1 MSLSKSTARTGSGCC
16 FICKS
21 PEDDELYYGK
31 FIGKW
36 RIQVHYYCLLLT
48 SNLVQNGETDDV
60 GMFGFLQEDIRAEV
74 ARIKSQKCYVCKAPY
89 ANISCCA
96 KKCFRTFHTVCGRQA
111 GCLNHYVDTYQ
122 SWCDK
127 HVEIDDGARHG
138 EEDACGICYE
148 ELGGWNKVESI
159 RAPCCQN
166 GWFHRRCVAQFA
178 QSAGYFFK
186 CPLCNNNTD
195 QFKQAIQRRG
205 VYIPEK
211 DAAWE
216 LEPNA
221 FDEQLERPSECDAEV
236 CQCPKGRDFD
246 TLNGKWDLRLCET
259 CGSTC
264 RHDLCMEVPTKNYVC
279 TFCRPIVGDE
289 PPAAVLALVEES
301 RRAEAARRRAST
313 SSDISSSTSS
323 SSTIR
328 PRARGRHAQRLR
340 SLSTSSR
347 CSTSTSC
354 SSSSDIVA
362 RKKSKKRPL
371 SSDSDSDCDLHD
383 LIRKLPLRREAR
395 DKLLNDRVVIA
406 LEKLTADQIRQLSK
420 PPPKTQTHLP
430 SSQSSEDAKF
440 DFNYRAKM
448 NKEKR
453 RKSVAD
459 LGFLRQ
465 VIRSDTDTLTTTDD
479 NQQVEGAAKKDARTP
494 SRKTGGSFAK
504 QFKQRLG
511 AVGGAKTVGSA
522 SRKRIISSSESD
534 PEGVPVKKACPA
546 SAPSHNKSK
555 SRISLFPPD
564 DSENTCPNSPRKQTS
579 VVPTATESDP
589 SVAMAAIAS
598 PPAPVEPK
606 SGDPK
611 PGSTAKKN
619 QTTLNSF
626 FKKSP
631 EEPSGGS
638 GSSLASAIPTSAG
651 ESKSARTT
659 KHSAGGARKKLVEL
673 DRSQRNLLDFFN
685 RC

>member
-1 MSLSKSTARTGSGCC
+1 MSLSKSSTRAGPGC

-21 PEDDELYYGK
+21 QEDDELLFGK
-31 FIGKW
+31 FYRKW

-48 SNLVQNGETDDV
+48 SNLVQNGETDDE
-60 GMFGFLQEDIRAEV
+60 GIFGFLQEDIRAEV
-74 ARIKSQKCYVCKAPY
+74 ARIKAQKCYVCKAPY

-96 KKCFRTFHTVCGRQA
+96 KKCFRTFHTVCGRRA
-111 GCLNHYVDTYQ
+111 GCLSHFVDTFQ
-122 SWCDK
+122 SWCDR
-127 HVEIDDGARHG
+127 HVEVDTGVRHG

-148 ELGGWNKVESI
+148 ELGAWDKVESV

-186 CPLCNNNTD
+186 CPLCNNSTD
-195 QFKQAIQRRG
+195 QFKEAIQRRG

-221 FDEQLERPSECDAEV
+221 FGEQLERPSECDAEV
-236 CQCPKGRDFD
+236 CRCPRGRDYD
-246 TLNGKWDLRLCET
+246 TMNGKWDLRLCET

-279 TFCRPIVGDE
+279 NFCRPIVGDE

-301 RRAEAARRRAST
+301 RRAEAARRRASST
-313 SSDISSSTSS
+313 ASDVSTSS

-328 PRARGRHAQRLR
+328 PRGRTAQRLR

-347 CSTSTSC
+347 GSTST
-354 SSSSDIVA
+354 SSSSDIA
-362 RKKSKKRPL
+362 IRKKPRRPL
-371 SSDSDSDCDLHD
+371 SSESDSGCDLHE

-395 DKLLNDRVVIA
+395 EKLIHGRIVIA
-406 LEKLTADQIRQLSK
+406 LEKLTADKIRQLSR
-420 PPPKTQTHLP
+420 PPKKAPIPLP
-430 SSQSSEDAKF
+430 SSQSSEEAAKF

-448 NKEKR
+448 NKRR

-459 LGFLRQ
+459 LSFLRQ
-465 VIRSDTDTLTTTDD
+465 VIRSDTDALTTTDD
-479 NQQVEGAAKKDARTP
+479 NQQKEDARTP
-494 SRKTGGSFAK
+494 SRKTGFGK
-504 QFKQRLG
+504 QFKLRL
-511 AVGGAKTVGSA
+511 AVGGGAKTPA
-522 SRKRIISSSESD
+522 SRKRVVSSSESD
-534 PEGVPVKKACPA
+534 PEAGAVPAKKSCPA
-546 SAPSHNKSK
+546 SAPVLNNKSK
-555 SRISLFPPD
+555 SRVSLFPPD
-564 DSENTCPNSPRKQTS
+564 NSENTCPNSPHKLTS
-579 VVPTATESDP
+579 GAATTTTSESDP
-589 SVAMAAIAS
+589 SPVMMATIAS
-598 PPAPVEPK
+598 PPAPPVERKGGEPK
-606 SGDPK
+606 S
-611 PGSTAKKN
+611 TTKKC

-631 EEPSGGS
+631 EEPSGASSGS
-638 GSSLASAIPTSAG
+638 GGGGTNPSSAYG
-651 ESKSARTT
+651 ESKSARK
-659 KHSAGGARKKLVEL
+659 KHSAGGSRKKLVEL